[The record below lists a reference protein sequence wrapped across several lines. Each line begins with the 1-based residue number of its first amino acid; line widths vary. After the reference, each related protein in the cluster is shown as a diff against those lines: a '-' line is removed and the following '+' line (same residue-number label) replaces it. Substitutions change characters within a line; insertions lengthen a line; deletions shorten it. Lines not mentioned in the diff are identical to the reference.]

1 MSETLE
7 AAMPTTDEVG
17 ETAAEAGETAAEAE
31 LLSLFPP
38 GSRLDADGELVVG
51 GCRLA
56 DLAAAWG
63 TPLYV
68 LDDEAV
74 SEQVR
79 RFRHALELSWPN
91 ARMVWASKSF
101 PCTAVYRLMAAEGIG
116 VDVAGG
122 GELVMALA
130 GGVDPARIVMHGNA
144 KTTAELTMATEAGVG
159 LIVIDNT
166 DDIDRLEALASASA
180 SAGTGT
186 GTGSGAG
193 TKNAKKQPVLIR
205 VIPDV
210 KPDTYEAVATGQAG
224 SKFGLPIPAARAAIE
239 RLRRSKTLRL
249 DGLHAHIGSQIMSA
263 EPFAR
268 EVEAIA
274 ALGEFGVYNLG
285 GGLGVRY
292 TYDDHPPTPQEWI
305 AALTDA
311 AKSHLPP
318 DAQLIIEPGRSLV
331 APFGVTVYRVVSV
344 KGEDPRFVAVD
355 GGMADNMEV
364 ALYGQRFE
372 ATVTS
377 RVGGGSSV
385 ELVGRHCES
394 GDRLISGVP
403 LRDPRP
409 DDLVAVAATGAY
421 CYTMA
426 NNYNGAMRP
435 PVVFCADGVP
445 RLVVRRETH
454 ADFLSRDVASS

>member
-1 MSETLE
+1 
-7 AAMPTTDEVG
+7 MPA
-17 ETAAEAGETAAEAE
+17 TADD
-31 LLSLFPP
+31 LLGLFPP
-38 GSRLDADGELVVG
+38 GSHLDNDGELVVG

-56 DLAAAWG
+56 DLAATWG

-74 SEQVR
+74 KANVR
-79 RFRHALELSWPN
+79 RFRQALELSWPN
-91 ARMVWASKSF
+91 AQVVWASKSF

-130 GGVDPARIVMHGNA
+130 GGVDPALIVMHGNA
-144 KTTAELTMATEAGVG
+144 KTTAELTMATDAGVG
-159 LIVIDNT
+159 LIVIDNL
-166 DDIDRLEALASASA
+166 DDIDKLEALARKR
-180 SAGTGT
+180 T
-186 GTGSGAG
+186 
-193 TKNAKKQPVLIR
+193 QPVLIR
-205 VIPDV
+205 IIPDV
-210 KPDTYEAVATGQAG
+210 KPDTHEAVATGQAG

-239 RLRRSKTLRL
+239 RVRRSSKLRM

-274 ALGEFGVYNLG
+274 ALGEFPVYNLG

-292 TYDDHPPTPQEWI
+292 TYNDAPPTPEQWI
-305 AALTDA
+305 GALTDA
-311 AKSHLPP
+311 AMSCLPVN
-318 DAQLIIEPGRSLV
+318 AQLIIEPGRSLV
-331 APFGVTVYRVVSV
+331 APFGVTVYRVISV
-344 KGEDPRFVAVD
+344 KGEDQEFVAVD

-372 ATVTS
+372 ATVTG
-377 RVGGGSSV
+377 RVGGGAPV

-409 DDLVAVAATGAY
+409 GDLVAVAVTGAY
-421 CYTMA
+421 CYSLTS
-426 NNYNGAMRP
+426 NYNGALRP
-435 PVVFCADGVP
+435 PVVFCQAGRP
-445 RLVVRRETH
+445 SLQVRRETY
-454 ADFLSRDVASS
+454 ADLLARDARDVSPG

>member
-7 AAMPTTDEVG
+7 AVMPTTD
-17 ETAAEAGETAAEAE
+17 EAGETAAEAE

-130 GGVDPARIVMHGNA
+130 GGVDPASIVMHGNA
-144 KTTAELTMATEAGVG
+144 KTTAELAMATEAGVG
-159 LIVIDNT
+159 LIVIDNF
-166 DDIDRLEALASASA
+166 DDIDKLEALASK
-180 SAGTGT
+180 
-186 GTGSGAG
+186 GA
-193 TKNAKKQPVLIR
+193 KRPVLIR

-239 RLRRSKTLRL
+239 RVRRSGALRL

-263 EPFAR
+263 EPFAK

-274 ALGEFGVYNLG
+274 ALGEFPIYNLG

-292 TYDDHPPTPQEWI
+292 TYADHPPTPEQWI
-305 AALTDA
+305 TALTDA
-311 AKSHLPP
+311 AKIHLPQE
-318 DAQLIIEPGRSLV
+318 AQLIIEPGRSLV
-331 APFGVTVYRVVSV
+331 APFGVTVYRVISA
-344 KGEDPRFVAVD
+344 KGDDPRFVAVD

-372 ATVTS
+372 ATVTG
-377 RVGGGSSV
+377 RVGGGAAV

-403 LRDPRP
+403 LQDPRP
-409 DDLVAVAATGAY
+409 GDLVAVAVTGAY
-421 CYTMA
+421 CYSLTS
-426 NNYNGAMRP
+426 NYNGARRP
-435 PVVFCADGVP
+435 PVVFCQAGRP
-445 RLVVRRETH
+445 SLQVRRETYDDLL
-454 ADFLSRDVASS
+454 ARDATDAEDARDVSPG